1 MGTTHII
8 ALVCGIATTVIW
20 TRMMPAETFG
30 QFKVVMAVIGV
41 VSGFC
46 LLGSGQATVMS
57 ASKGADGN
65 LVLLL
70 REKLL
75 ANIGGGVVILGAAA
89 YYAGAQDGSGSIG
102 LGLLVAAMLFPL
114 YNTSD
119 IWIHWL
125 MGKSEF
131 RILATGR
138 SITSLLTLSTVLSV
152 GLIGGVDLWIVILIF
167 ISVLS
172 IQNVLI
178 LREALKHRS
187 GKEEDTKLRSYG
199 RRASI
204 ALSISSL
211 LALDVVMLD
220 HYFKPSDVA
229 IYVVALLF
237 PDQIK
242 AIFSIVTQTISP
254 RMFRETNLPEL
265 WANFCRE
272 FWVLTLGFS
281 LIGVIG
287 FILLPVVT
295 TLLFSDKYASAAE
308 YGKWLWLTFG
318 LVGSTSFLGI
328 ALTARHSMIPV
339 YASSV
344 IYPIGLG
351 ALYFYWVE
359 EGIKGMIAARVL
371 AACGLAAIYVG
382 AFAILLW
389 RERRDAADA

>member
-1 MGTTHII
+1 
-8 ALVCGIATTVIW
+8 
-20 TRMMPAETFG
+20 MMPTETFG

-46 LLGSGQATVMS
+46 LLGTGQATVMS

-65 LVLLL
+65 LVPLL

-75 ANIGGGVVILGAAA
+75 ANIGGGVVILGVAA
-89 YYAGAQDGSGSIG
+89 YYAWARDGSGPVA
-102 LGLLVAAMLFPL
+102 LGLLFAAMLFPL

-131 RILATGR
+131 RLLATGR
-138 SITSLLTLSTVLSV
+138 IITSLLTLSTVLSV

-172 IQNVLI
+172 VQNAFM

-187 GKEEDTKLRSYG
+187 GKEEDATLVGYG
-199 RRASI
+199 RRTSV

-220 HYFKPSDVA
+220 HYFKPGDVA

-265 WANFCRE
+265 WANFRGE

-281 LIGVIG
+281 LIGVVG
-287 FILLPVVT
+287 FFLLPVVT
-295 TLLFSDKYASAAE
+295 TLLFSDKYAAAAE

-318 LVGSTSFLGI
+318 LVGSPGFLGI
-328 ALTARHSMIPV
+328 ALTARHSLIPI

-344 IYPIGLG
+344 VYPICLG

-359 EGIKGMIAARVL
+359 EGIKGMIAARTL

-382 AFAILLW
+382 AFALRLR
-389 RERRDAADA
+389 REKHCSV

>member
-1 MGTTHII
+1 
-8 ALVCGIATTVIW
+8 
-20 TRMMPAETFG
+20 MPAETFA

-46 LLGSGQATVMS
+46 LLGAGQAAVMS

-65 LVLLL
+65 LVPLL
-70 REKLL
+70 RAKLL
-75 ANIGGGVVILGAAA
+75 ANLGGGAVILGAAA
-89 YYAGAQDGSGSIG
+89 YYAWARDGSAPVAIG
-102 LGLLVAAMLFPL
+102 LLFAAMLFPL

-172 IQNVLI
+172 IQNALM

-187 GKEEDTKLRSYG
+187 GKEEDTTLRSYG

-220 HYFKPSDVA
+220 HYYKPSDVA

-254 RMFRETNLPEL
+254 RMFREPNLPQL
-265 WANFCRE
+265 WANFRGE
-272 FWVLTLGFS
+272 FLALTLGFS
-281 LIGVIG
+281 LIAAIG
-287 FILLPVVT
+287 FFLLPVVT
-295 TLLFSDKYASAAE
+295 TLLFSDKYAAAAE
-308 YGKWLWLTFG
+308 YGKWVWLTIG
-318 LVGSTSFLGI
+318 LTGSTSILGI
-328 ALTARHSMIPV
+328 ALTARHSLIPI

-344 IYPIGLG
+344 IYPICLG
-351 ALYFYWVE
+351 VLYFYWVD

-371 AACGLAAIYVG
+371 AACGLAAIYVS
-382 AFAILLW
+382 AFALLLR
-389 RERRDAADA
+389 REKHCSV

>member
-1 MGTTHII
+1 
-8 ALVCGIATTVIW
+8 
-20 TRMMPAETFG
+20 MPAEIFG

-46 LLGSGQATVMS
+46 LLGTGQAAVMS
-57 ASKGADGN
+57 ASKKIDGN

-70 REKLL
+70 RTKLL

-89 YYAGAQDGSGSIG
+89 YYAWVRDESGPVA

-138 SITSLLTLSTVLSV
+138 SMTSLLTLSTVLTV
-152 GLIGGVDLWIVILIF
+152 ALIGGVDLWIVMLVF
-167 ISVLS
+167 ISTLS
-172 IQNVLI
+172 VQNALM
-178 LREALKHRS
+178 LRKALKHRS
-187 GKEEDTKLRSYG
+187 GKEVDAASINYG
-199 RRASI
+199 RRTSM

-211 LALDVVMLD
+211 LALDVVILD
-220 HYFKPSDVA
+220 HYHKPSDVA
-229 IYVVALLF
+229 IYVVAMLF

-265 WANFCRE
+265 WSSFRRE
-272 FWVLTLGFS
+272 FFALTLGFS
-281 LIGVIG
+281 LIGVVG
-287 FILLPVVT
+287 FFLLPVVT
-295 TLLFSDKYASAAE
+295 TLLFSEQYAAAAE

-318 LVGSTSFLGI
+318 IVGSTGFLGI
-328 ALTARHSMIPV
+328 ALTGRHSLIPI

-344 IYPIGLG
+344 IYPICLFG
-351 ALYFYWVE
+351 LYFYWIE
-359 EGIKGMIAARVL
+359 EGIKGMIAARAL
-371 AACGLAAIYVG
+371 AACGLAAIYLS
-382 AFAILLW
+382 AFAWYLR
-389 RERRDAADA
+389 REKRCTV